1 MKANDTSH
9 RTAADRSLLGR
20 LGRFTVRRRWYVIG
34 AWAVLLAVMASFAS
48 GLTDRLGSG
57 GFEVPGSQSL
67 AVQRDLENR
76 FANQFPTTALV
87 TVHSRSSTVDDPAY
101 RAVVEGIA
109 GRVRAIP
116 NVGAVESF
124 ASTGSPAFVSPD
136 RRTTYLV
143 AGLEGS
149 QNTQLETVPTVAE
162 ASRTGVPSGF
172 EVETGGGAA
181 FYQRLN
187 EISRHDLERAEL
199 VSFPITLLVLLLAFT
214 SLVAAGLPIMLAL
227 VSLGVTLGALYFLA
241 GITDMNVYVTN
252 TASIVGIG
260 VGIDYALFVVTRF
273 REELRRGRSVAEAV
287 PVTLATSGRA
297 VALSGAT
304 VIVALA
310 GMFLVD
316 IQAFRSMAIGSMS
329 VVAVAVLAAVTLLP
343 AVLSLVGHW
352 VDRLRLPLLRPRG
365 AAGEGFWHRWAV
377 GIMRRPW
384 AFTAAA
390 LVALLVMAVPFAGIR
405 LGQPGA
411 AILPADESPRLAT
424 ERLAA
429 EFGAG
434 VTGPMEIL
442 VDTPGGAGT
451 RANLERVDRL
461 TRAVQ
466 ADQAVVAVQSLTA
479 VLPRAGLDAH
489 ATLYADGPQGVDPRL
504 APAVTGLANWDR
516 GADLAR
522 ITVVTRDAPE
532 SEAAE
537 DLVDRVRDQ
546 YVPAAALESQARV
559 GGATALNLDLAR
571 EISGQLPV
579 VVLAVLALSFVLL
592 AMAFR
597 SLVLPL
603 QAIAMNLLSVGAA
616 YGLIVAVFQWGW
628 GEQLLG
634 FTSEGHI
641 EVFVPLFLF
650 SILFGLSMDYEVFLL
665 SRIREEYLRSGDNE
679 LAVARGLENTART
692 ITSAALVMVTVFAA
706 FAAGRLVPFKEMGFG
721 LAVAVLIDATL
732 VRTILVP
739 AVMRLVGRRNW
750 WMPRAVDRW
759 LPTIALETSSEERPA
774 DRPRAPASRV

>member
-1 MKANDTSH
+1 MNGIDRASQTS
-9 RTAADRSLLGR
+9 AEWGLLGR

-34 AWAVLLAVMASFAS
+34 AWVVLLAVMASFAS
-48 GLTDRLGSG
+48 GLQDRLGSG

-67 AVQRDLENR
+67 AVQRDLEGR
-76 FANQFPTTALV
+76 FANQYPTTALV
-87 TVHSRSSTVDDPAY
+87 TVHDGTSTVDDPAY

-109 GRVRAIP
+109 VRVRAVP
-116 NVGAVESF
+116 DVGGVESYI
-124 ASTGSPAFVSPD
+124 STGSPAFVSPD
-136 RRTTYLV
+136 RHTTYLV
-143 AGLEGS
+143 AGLSGD
-149 QNTQLETVPTVAE
+149 QNTQLDTDPKVAE
-162 ASRTGVPSGF
+162 AARRDVPAGV

-181 FYQRLN
+181 FYERVN
-187 EISRHDLERAEL
+187 EISRHDLEQAERI
-199 VSFPITLLVLLLAFT
+199 SFPITLLVLLLAFT

-241 GITDMNVYVTN
+241 GVTDMNVYVTN

-273 REELRRGRSVAEAV
+273 REELGRGRSVADAV

-343 AVLSLVGHW
+343 AVLSLVGGW
-352 VDRLRLPLLRPRG
+352 VNRLRIPVLRPRT
-365 AAGEGFWHRWAV
+365 AAGERFWHRWAV
-377 GIMRRPW
+377 TIMRRPW
-384 AFTAAA
+384 AFTAVA
-390 LVALLVMAVPFAGIR
+390 LVALVALAVPLAGIR

-411 AILPADESPRLAT
+411 TILPADESPRLAT

-434 VTGPMEIL
+434 VTGPMEIV

-451 RANLERVDRL
+451 RANLDRLDRL
-461 TRAVQ
+461 TRALQ
-466 ADQAVVAVQSLTA
+466 GDREVAGVQSLTA
-479 VLPRAGLDAH
+479 VLRRADVDAY
-489 ATLYADGPQGVDPRL
+489 TELYASGLAGVDPKL
-504 APAVTGLANWDR
+504 APAVAGLANWDR

-522 ITVVTRDAPE
+522 ITVVTRDAPD

-537 DLVDRVRDQ
+537 GLVDRVRDR
-546 YVPAAALESQARV
+546 YVPAAGLAGQARV

-579 VVLAVLALSFVLL
+579 VVLTVLALSFVLL

-679 LAVARGLENTART
+679 LAVARGLESTART

-706 FAAGRLVPFKEMGFG
+706 FAAGRLVPFKEMGLG
-721 LAVAVLIDATL
+721 LAAAVLIDATL

-739 AVMRLVGRRNW
+739 AVMRLFGRHNW
-750 WMPRAVDRW
+750 WMPRVVDRW
-759 LPTIALETSSEERPA
+759 LPTIALEAPQEATPVGRSR
-774 DRPRAPASRV
+774 DRAGV

>member
-1 MKANDTSH
+1 MEGIDTTG
-9 RTAADRSLLGR
+9 RTPAERGLFGR

-34 AWAVLLAVMASFAS
+34 AWVVLLAVMGTFAS
-48 GLTDRLGSG
+48 GLQDRLGSG

-67 AVQRDLENR
+67 AVQRDLERR
-76 FANQFPTTALV
+76 FTHQFPTTALV
-87 TVHSRSSTVDDPAY
+87 TVHDPARTVDDPAF
-101 RAVVEGIA
+101 RPVLQDLAARVQAV
-109 GRVRAIP
+109 P
-116 NVGAVESF
+116 NVGGVESWLT
-124 ASTGSPAFVSPD
+124 TGSPAFVSPD
-136 RRTTYLV
+136 RHTTYLV
-143 AGLEGS
+143 AGLSGD
-149 QNTQLETVPTVAE
+149 QNTQLQTAAEVAAAARSDVPT
-162 ASRTGVPSGF
+162 GV
-172 EVETGGGAA
+172 EVETGGSAA
-181 FYQRLN
+181 FFSRVN
-187 EISRHDLERAEL
+187 EISRHDLEQAER
-199 VSFPITLLVLLLAFT
+199 VSFPITLLVLLVAFA
-214 SLVAAGLPIMLAL
+214 SVVAAGLPVMLAL

-241 GITDMNVYVTN
+241 GVTDMNVYVTN

-273 REELRRGRSVAEAV
+273 REELRRGRPVAEAV

-352 VDRLRLPLLRPRG
+352 VDRLRVPLLRRRG
-365 AAGEGFWHRWAV
+365 GQEGGFWHRWAV
-377 GIMRRPW
+377 TIMRRPW

-390 LVALLVMAVPFAGIR
+390 LVVLVTLAVPFAAIR

-411 AILPADESPRLAT
+411 AILPADESPRRAT

-451 RANLERVDRL
+451 RANLDRVDRL
-461 TRAVQ
+461 TRALR
-466 ADQAVVAVQSLTA
+466 ADQAVAGVQSLTT
-479 VLPRAGLDAH
+479 VLPRADLDTY
-489 ATLYADGPQGVDPRL
+489 ATLYTRGLDGIDPKL
-504 APAVTGLANWDR
+504 APAVSGLANWGR

-522 ITVVTRDAPE
+522 ITVVTREAPQ
-532 SEAAE
+532 SDAAE
-537 DLVDRVRDQ
+537 SLVDRVRDR
-546 YVPAAALESQARV
+546 YVPAAGLSRQALV
-559 GGATALNLDLAR
+559 GGTTALNLDLDR
-571 EISGQLPV
+571 EISNQLPV

-603 QAIAMNLLSVGAA
+603 QAIVMNLLSVGAA

-641 EVFVPLFLF
+641 AVFVPLFLF

-679 LAVARGLENTART
+679 LAVARGLENTGRT

-706 FAAGRLVPFKEMGFG
+706 FAAGRLVPFKEMGLG
-721 LAVAVLIDATL
+721 LAAAVLIDATL

-739 AVMRLVGRRNW
+739 AVMRLVGKYNW
-750 WMPRAVDRW
+750 WMPRTLDRW
-759 LPTIALETSSEERPA
+759 LPAIALEAPDSA
-774 DRPRAPASRV
+774 APASKDREPAGV

>member
-1 MKANDTSH
+1 MDT
-9 RTAADRSLLGR
+9 RDRSLLGR
-20 LGRFTVRRRWYVIG
+20 LGRFTVRRRWYVIA
-34 AWAVLLAVMASFAS
+34 AWVVLLGVMASFAP
-48 GLTDRLGSG
+48 GLQDRLGSG

-67 AVQRDLENR
+67 AVQRDLERR
-76 FANQFPTTALV
+76 FADQFPTTALV
-87 TVHSRSSTVDDPAY
+87 TVHDEARTVDDPAF
-101 RAVVEGIA
+101 RSVLEGIA
-109 GRVRAIP
+109 GRVRAVP
-116 NVGAVESF
+116 GVGGVESF
-124 ASTGSPAFVSPD
+124 LTTGSPTFVSPD
-136 RRTTYLV
+136 RHTTYLV
-143 AGLEGS
+143 AGLSGD
-149 QNTQLETVPTVAE
+149 QNTQLDTVPEVA
-162 ASRTGVPSGF
+162 AAARQGVPAGV
-172 EVETGGGAA
+172 EVETGGAAA
-181 FYQRLN
+181 FYERLN
-187 EISRHDLERAEL
+187 EISRHDLEQAER

-241 GITDMNVYVTN
+241 GVTDMNVYVTN

-273 REELRRGRSVAEAV
+273 REELRRGRTVAEAV

-297 VALSGAT
+297 VVLSGAT

-352 VDRLRLPLLRPRG
+352 VDRLRLPVLRPR
-365 AAGEGFWHRWAV
+365 AVQGEGFWHRWAV
-377 GIMRRPW
+377 RIMRRPW
-384 AFTAAA
+384 AFMAAA
-390 LVALLVMAVPFAGIR
+390 LVVLVLLAVPFAGIR

-461 TRAVQ
+461 TRALQ
-466 ADQAVVAVQSLTA
+466 ADGAVVGVQSLTS
-479 VLPRAGLDAH
+479 VLPRGDLDAY
-489 ATLYADGPQGVDPRL
+489 ARLYANGLGGVAPEL

-522 ITVVTRDAPE
+522 ITVVARDAPE

-546 YVPAAALESQARV
+546 HVPAAGLAGQARV
-559 GGATALNLDLAR
+559 GGATAGSLDLAR

-603 QAIAMNLLSVGAA
+603 QAIVMNLLSVGAA
-616 YGLIVAVFQWGW
+616 YGLIVATFQWGW

-679 LAVARGLENTART
+679 LAVARGLESTART

-739 AVMRLVGRRNW
+739 AVMRLAGRYNW
-750 WMPRAVDRW
+750 WMPRSVDRL
-759 LPTIALETSSEERPA
+759 LPRIALETSGADDQPVARTREPA
-774 DRPRAPASRV
+774 GRV

>member
-1 MKANDTSH
+1 LDATDTS
-9 RTAADRSLLGR
+9 LFGR
-20 LGRFTVRRRWYVIG
+20 LGRFTVRRRWYVIA
-34 AWAVLLAVMASFAS
+34 AWVLLLAVMASFAPR
-48 GLTDRLGSG
+48 LQDRLGSG

-67 AVQRDLENR
+67 AVQRDLERR

-87 TVHSRSSTVDDPAY
+87 TVHDPARTVDDPAF
-101 RAVVEGIA
+101 RSLLEGIA
-109 GRVRAIP
+109 GRVRAVP
-116 NVGAVESF
+116 GVGGVESF
-124 ASTGSPAFVSPD
+124 LTSGSPAFVSPD
-136 RRTTYLV
+136 RHTAYLV
-143 AGLEGS
+143 AGLAGD
-149 QNTQLETVPTVAE
+149 QNTQLETAPEVA
-162 ASRTGVPSGF
+162 AAARQGVPAGV
-172 EVETGGGAA
+172 EVETGGAAA
-181 FYQRLN
+181 FYQRMN
-187 EISRHDLERAEL
+187 EISRHDLEQAER
-199 VSFPITLLVLLLAFT
+199 VSFPITLVVLLLAFT

-227 VSLGVTLGALYFLA
+227 VSLGVTLGVLYFLA
-241 GITDMNVYVTN
+241 GVTDMNVYVTN

-273 REELRRGRSVAEAV
+273 REELRRGRTVAEAV

-329 VVAVAVLAAVTLLP
+329 VVAVAVLAAITLLP

-352 VDRLRLPLLRPRG
+352 VDRLRLPLLRPRMIE
-365 AAGEGFWHRWAV
+365 GEGFWHRWAV
-377 GIMRRPW
+377 RIMRRPW
-384 AFTAAA
+384 AFMAAA
-390 LVALLVMAVPFAGIR
+390 LVVLVVLALPFAGIR

-411 AILPADESPRLAT
+411 AILPAEESPRRAT

-434 VTGPMEIL
+434 VTGPMEVL

-461 TRAVQ
+461 TRALH
-466 ADQAVVAVQSLTA
+466 ADPAVVGVQSLTA
-479 VLPRAGLDAH
+479 ALPRADLDDY
-489 ATLYADGPQGVDPRL
+489 TRLYANGLAGVAPEL
-504 APAVTGLANWDR
+504 APAVAGLSNWDR

-537 DLVDRVRDQ
+537 DLVDRVRDR
-546 YVPAAALESQARV
+546 YVPEAGLAGQARV

-592 AMAFR
+592 VMAFR

-628 GEQLLG
+628 GEGLLG

-679 LAVARGLENTART
+679 LAVARGLESTART

-739 AVMRLVGRRNW
+739 AVMRLVGRHNW
-750 WMPRAVDRW
+750 WMPRSLDRW
-759 LPTIALETSSEERPA
+759 LPRIALETSGQDVPA
-774 DRPRAPASRV
+774 DRPREPAGRV